1 MNSLITESNIDLTEL
16 QSQQNTEQDLSIL
29 QSQSK
34 PPSTVFT
41 NQPRKYHEKKHK
53 KLKTEDD
60 DEPSYISFYRYP
72 IKSYDEQ
79 KKRKQ
84 LIILDSP
91 LDKISPTINNKY
103 NHKKKK
109 FNNSLRRS
117 FTPQRSDT
125 PSKSIDQQDEQKNI
139 FQRLQIS
146 KISKLF
152 VLKIRQLSQK
162 YNYRHLRKVQ
172 FDLIGDV
179 ATSKLYESQQ
189 DINIESFSYKR
200 QIVRN
205 FYKIVFFLNKKI
217 PSNPESKLFFIW
229 NIIFCLSTL
238 IYLFYLPI
246 YYSFNQEIVWFNQV
260 IMIIFIIKIILSF
273 IKGYYEKGELV
284 QDTEKIVRKY
294 IKLQFMIDFAI
305 VICTLSNFLLIIC
318 YLRLPYVLK
327 IIKQIFYQ
335 FQFMR
340 KNEFVQQ
347 IFCLLLILFL
357 QIQIGGSLFHYV
369 GQSQISINP
378 TNNWLQASD
387 IINNEWYERYY
398 ISIYFAFT
406 TLMNVIYGDI
416 HAYNY
421 AERFTVMMICLCSY
435 ISFGYFIT
443 VVGLLLQEYAASLE
457 EFYQKRQKIMNYM
470 IQRSISKKN
479 QIKMMHY
486 LEYLLRKSQKNDE
499 GSVKLLEDAP
509 LSLRRSLFQ
518 DFFGKILTSNKYIP
532 NHLSHSFIN
541 ELSQSMEEVIIQP
554 GKQFVQEGEMQSKV
568 YFLIKG
574 QVDIFI
580 TSRKQEC
587 VLQKYTTKGVDICL
601 KSAFTNQP
609 ISYSVKSSSEQLTL
623 AYFEMEKFLE
633 LIKQYPEDYESFC
646 QWRDELILKEHQL
659 TFKCKSCKNIDH
671 ELDECPLINLRLPKQ
686 KIINQNFFEETQE
699 RFYIERK
706 KRIFKARPQ
715 KGQVNLKLK
724 QYRIF
729 LTKAVIPQM
738 SQDVENLL
746 QMSDENFYKI
756 MPPIKIVNCDEN
768 MMYEFSSDQVS
779 KGIDGIQQDL
789 IVETQIQKRVSLEKI
804 DENSQS
810 SSSSSETTSSSDESI
825 DESLDDKPRNYTP
838 QRSKQLIK
846 DSHPERVKSSRL
858 HQNKQNRIRER
869 LGIQKNVGLLTKQKQ
884 HLINMN
890 SLIEQKKKINNDP
903 LKQNVPIQGLKKR
916 TDKISSLYT
925 KILFREQQKQK
936 RLKYLQFLWAQ
947 KQNQKPSYL
956 DRRNSQS
963 QISTIKIDKYAYDIE
978 FNQLKQRNINQNLF
992 QFDFEKIETFKRYNP
1007 YYNYDKVIGRY
1018 NLIQKQINFF
1028 NNKKKSP
1035 QQKNYKKLHLF
1046 FEN

>member
-1 MNSLITESNIDLTEL
+1 MNSLITDSNIDLTEL
-16 QSQQNTEQDLSIL
+16 QSQQNTELDLSNA
-29 QSQSK
+29 QSQVR
-34 PPSTVFT
+34 PSSLVSL
-41 NQPRKYHEKKHK
+41 NQPRKYHEKKHR

-72 IKSYDEQ
+72 IKSYDEK
-79 KKRKQ
+79 KKRNQFKV
-84 LIILDSP
+84 IDSP

-103 NHKKKK
+103 SHKKKK
-109 FNNSLRRS
+109 YNNSLRRS
-117 FTPQRSDT
+117 FTPQRQDT
-125 PSKSIDQQDEQKNI
+125 PNKSIDQSDESKNI

-179 ATSKLYESQQ
+179 ATSKLYESQ
-189 DINIESFSYKR
+189 DINTESYSYQKE
-200 QIVRN
+200 IVRN
-205 FYKIVFFLNKKI
+205 FYKIVFFLNKKV
-217 PSNPESKLFFIW
+217 P
-229 NIIFCLSTL
+229 
-238 IYLFYLPI
+238 
-246 YYSFNQEIVWFNQV
+246 
-260 IMIIFIIKIILSF
+260 
-273 IKGYYEKGELV
+273 
-284 QDTEKIVRKY
+284 R
-294 IKLQFMIDFAI
+294 
-305 VICTLSNFLLIIC
+305 
-318 YLRLPYVLK
+318 
-327 IIKQIFYQ
+327 
-335 FQFMR
+335 
-340 KNEFVQQ
+340 
-347 IFCLLLILFL
+347 
-357 QIQIGGSLFHYV
+357 
-369 GQSQISINP
+369 QSQISINP
-378 TNNWLQASD
+378 TNNWLYSTGIVD
-387 IINNEWYERYY
+387 TEWYERY
-398 ISIYFAFT
+398 ICSIYFAYT

-416 HAYNY
+416 HAYNH
-421 AERFTVMMICLCSY
+421 AERFTAMAICLCSY

-443 VVGLLLQEYAASLE
+443 VVGLLLQEFAASLE

-499 GSVKLLEDAP
+499 GSVKLLDDVP
-509 LSLRRSLFQ
+509 ISLKNSLFQ

-541 ELSQSMEEVIIQP
+541 QLSQSMEEVIIQP
-554 GKQFVQEGEMQSKV
+554 GKQFIQEGEIQSKV

-574 QVDIFI
+574 QIEIFI

-587 VLQKYTTKGVDICL
+587 VLQKYTTKGIDICL

-609 ISYSVKSSSEQLTL
+609 ISYSVKSSSEQLIL

-633 LIKQYPEDYESFC
+633 IIKQYPEDYESFC

-671 ELDECPLINLRLPKQ
+671 ELDECPLINLKLPKQ

-699 RFYIERK
+699 RFYVQRK
-706 KRIFKARPQ
+706 KYIFKALKS
-715 KGQVNLKLK
+715 KGLVNLKLK

-729 LTKAVIPQM
+729 LTKAAFPQM

-746 QMSDENFYKI
+746 QISDDNFYKV

-768 MMYEFSSDQVS
+768 MMYEFSSDRVN
-779 KGIDGIQQDL
+779 KGLDGIQQDL
-789 IVETQIQKRVSLEKI
+789 LNETQIQKRVSLEKI
-804 DENSQS
+804 VENSQS
-810 SSSSSETTSSSDESI
+810 SSSSSETTSSSDESQ
-825 DESLDDKPRNYTP
+825 DDKPIAYTP

-846 DSHPERVKSSRL
+846 DSRPERVKSSSISSRSNQ
-858 HQNKQNRIRER
+858 HKQTRIQER

-903 LKQNVPIQGLKKR
+903 QKQNVPIQGLKKR

-936 RLKYLQFLWAQ
+936 RLKYLQLLWAQ
-947 KQNQKPSYL
+947 KQSQKLTNL
-956 DRRNSQS
+956 DKRNSQS
-963 QISTIKIDKYAYDIE
+963 QISTIKIDKYAFDIE
-978 FNQLKQRNINQNLF
+978 FNELKKRNVSQNLF
-992 QFDFEKIETFKRYNP
+992 QFDFDKIETFKRYNP
-1007 YYNYDKVIGRY
+1007 YYNYDKVISRF
-1018 NLIQKQINFF
+1018 NQIQMQINYF

-1035 QQKNYKKLHLF
+1035 SQKNHKKLYLF
-1046 FEN
+1046 EK

>member
-1 MNSLITESNIDLTEL
+1 MNSLITDSNIDLTEL
-16 QSQQNTEQDLSIL
+16 QSYQNTELDLSNA
-29 QSQSK
+29 QSQLK
-34 PPSTVFT
+34 PSSLASLT
-41 NQPRKYHEKKHK
+41 QPRKYHEKKHR

-84 LIILDSP
+84 FKIIDSP
-91 LDKISPTINNKY
+91 LDKISPTINNKQ

-117 FTPQRSDT
+117 FTPQRQD
-125 PSKSIDQQDEQKNI
+125 PPNKSIDQSDEQKNI

-172 FDLIGDV
+172 FDLIGDL
-179 ATSKLYESQQ
+179 ATSKLYEPS
-189 DINIESFSYKR
+189 DINTEQYSYQR

-205 FYKIVFFLNKKI
+205 FYKILFFLNKKV

-229 NIIFCLSTL
+229 NIIFCVSLLT
-238 IYLFYLPI
+238 YLFYLPI

-260 IMIIFIIKIILSF
+260 VMIMFIIKIMLSF

-284 QDTEKIVRKY
+284 QDTYKIVRKY
-294 IKLQFMIDFAI
+294 IKVQFIIDFVI
-305 VICTLSNFLLIIC
+305 VICTLSNFLLILC
-318 YLRLPYVLK
+318 YLRLPYAMK
-327 IIKQIFYQ
+327 TIKQIFYQ

-340 KNEFVQQ
+340 KNEFIQQ

-369 GQSQISINP
+369 GQSQLSINP
-378 TNNWLQASD
+378 TNNWLYSSGIVD
-387 IINNEWYERYY
+387 TEWYERY
-398 ISIYFAFT
+398 ICSIYFAFT

-416 HAYNY
+416 HAYNHT
-421 AERFTVMMICLCSY
+421 ERFTAMAICLCSY

-443 VVGLLLQEYAASLE
+443 VVGLLLQEFAASLE

-499 GSVKLLEDAP
+499 GSVKLLEDVP
-509 LSLRRSLFQ
+509 LSLKNSLFQ

-541 ELSQSMEEVIIQP
+541 HLSQSMEEVIIQP
-554 GKQFVQEGEMQSKV
+554 GKQFVQEGEIQQKV

-574 QVDIFI
+574 QIEIFI

-686 KIINQNFFEETQE
+686 KIINQYYFEETQE
-699 RFYIERK
+699 RFYIQRK
-706 KRIFKARPQ
+706 KYIFKAL
-715 KGQVNLKLK
+715 KSKSQVNLKLK

-768 MMYEFSSDQVS
+768 MMYEFSSDRVS
-779 KGIDGIQQDL
+779 KGLDGIQQDL
-789 IVETQIQKRVSLEKI
+789 LSETQIQKRVSLERI
-804 DENSQS
+804 VENSQS
-810 SSSSSETTSSSDESI
+810 SSSSSETTSSSDESQ
-825 DESLDDKPRNYTP
+825 DDKPRQTP
-838 QRSKQLIK
+838 LRSKQLIK
-846 DSHPERVKSSRL
+846 DSRPERVKSSSMSSRSN
-858 HQNKQNRIRER
+858 QNQQSRIKDR

-903 LKQNVPIQGLKKR
+903 QKQNVPIQGLKKR

-936 RLKYLQFLWAQ
+936 RLKYLQLLWSQ
-947 KQNQKPSYL
+947 KQSQKPAFL

-978 FNQLKQRNINQNLF
+978 FNELKKRNISQNLF
-992 QFDFEKIETFKRYNP
+992 QFDFDKIETFKRYNP
-1007 YYNYDKVIGRY
+1007 YYNYDKVISRH
-1018 NLIQKQINFF
+1018 NQIQIQINFF

-1035 QQKNYKKLHLF
+1035 SQKNHKKLYLF
-1046 FEN
+1046 EK